1 MKSFIHYQPVKSIF
15 GAGSLNSLPDYL
27 KETRKIVIV
36 TGKKSAKN
44 TGLINRL
51 NRILNS
57 SSVEEVKFIPVGS
70 NPTISEVEFI
80 AESARKIR
88 ADLIIGIGG
97 GSAMD
102 AAKAGAIV
110 GAGCSDFKSLIG
122 KKIFNPPP
130 LPSILIPTTAGT
142 GSEVNQYA
150 IITDEGLN
158 DKLNLN
164 GANSYP
170 MAAILDPELSVS
182 MPEEITIDTG
192 LDAFCHAVEGYIAR
206 RSVPISDTLAAPVFE
221 LVNEALPVAV
231 REGNNLEARGKM
243 LYAASLA
250 GMVISHTGTT
260 MVHAMGYPLTLRY
273 GVSHGR
279 ANAAIIA
286 HGLRFNYE
294 HSPARISRIY
304 EIFGG
309 SKSANGNEAILNF
322 IHSLGVKTRL
332 RDYSVE
338 RDYLAEYA
346 KYVIGRS
353 ATQNSPAEVNYD
365 NLKQFLEDIY

>member
-1 MKSFIHYQPVKSIF
+1 MKPFIHYQPVKIVF

-27 KETRKIVIV
+27 KEKRKIVVV

-51 NRILNS
+51 NNIFS
-57 SSVEEVKFIPVGS
+57 SSSIDEVKFIPVGS

-80 AESARKIR
+80 AESAREIR
-88 ADLIIGIGG
+88 ADLIIGTGG

-102 AAKAGAIV
+102 AAKAGAV
-110 GAGCSDFKSLIG
+110 VATGCSDFRSLIG

-150 IITDEGLN
+150 IITDEELN

-164 GANSYP
+164 GSNSYP
-170 MAAILDPELSVS
+170 KAAILDPEISVS
-182 MPEEITIDTG
+182 MPEEITVDTG

-206 RSVPISDTLAAPVFE
+206 RSVPISDTFAEPVFE
-221 LVNEALPVAV
+221 LVRDALPVAV

-260 MVHAMGYPLTLRY
+260 MVHAMGYPLTLKY

-294 HSPARISRIY
+294 YSPARIGRIY
-304 EIFGG
+304 EVFGG
-309 SKSANGNEAILNF
+309 SKSAKGNEVIISFL
-322 IHSLGVKTRL
+322 HSLGVKTRL
-332 RDYSVE
+332 RDYGVE
-338 RDYLAEYA
+338 KNSLAEYA

-353 ATQNSPAEVNYD
+353 ATQNSPAEVNYE
-365 NLKQFLEDIY
+365 NLKKLLEEIY